1 MSFNGNEGE
10 FITLKEGAEMTKRY
24 RNTIQTGEVIG
35 VFMGQ
40 EKIKQILAQNECV
53 GIRFYFGIDD
63 KGAQNLVLVGADA
76 DENDLS
82 DGLIADQL
90 KKCPPNCS
98 SLNPLN
104 S

>member
-1 MSFNGNEGE
+1 
-10 FITLKEGAEMTKRY
+10 MTKRY

-40 EKIKQILAQNECV
+40 EKIKQILAQNDCF

-63 KGAQNLVLVGADA
+63 EGAQNLVLVGADE

>member
-10 FITLKEGAEMTKRY
+10 FITLKEGSEMTKRY

-63 KGAQNLVLVGADA
+63 EGVQNLVLVGADA

-82 DGLIADQL
+82 EGLIADQL
-90 KKCPPNCS
+90 KKCPPKCS